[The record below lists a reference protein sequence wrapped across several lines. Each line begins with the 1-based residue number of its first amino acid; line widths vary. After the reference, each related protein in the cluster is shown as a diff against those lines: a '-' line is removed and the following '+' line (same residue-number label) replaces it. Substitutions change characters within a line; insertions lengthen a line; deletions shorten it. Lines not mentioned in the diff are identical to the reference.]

1 MLVWPQDLETLE
13 TVKQNEAALELFL
26 RMARLNGSGELGHF
40 LSVLGANDELDAET
54 KAAVAEVAQDT
65 AFLTALDDYVH
76 STRLLH

>member
-1 MLVWPQDLETLE
+1 VLVWPQDLETLE

-26 RMARLNGSGELGHF
+26 RMAHLSGCGELGRF
-40 LSVLGANDELDAET
+40 LSALGANDDLDAET

-65 AFLTALDDYVH
+65 AFLTALDAYVH